1 MLLLT
6 GDFNVMNDGYENSK
20 VMMMLMMILM
30 LMKNSKVL
38 MMLMIMLMLMK
49 NSKVKPKLLKES
61 VIGSFVSKAPN
72 YVSRQSDTS
81 LVNKR
86 TPLWCWLILSEW

>member
-20 VMMMLMMILM
+20 VLMMLMMILM
-30 LMKNSKVL
+30 LMKK
-38 MMLMIMLMLMK
+38 
-49 NSKVKPKLLKES
+49 SKVKPKMLKES
-61 VIGSFVSKAPN
+61 VISSFVSKAPN

-81 LVNKR
+81 LVN
-86 TPLWCWLILSEW
+86 